1 MANKLIWAIL
11 GGLVVGSAFG
21 YAGGGNTAIGIAV
34 CMAAGAIVAGIW
46 QYLENRGGGNDAP
59 DRGPRA

>member
-21 YAGGGNTAIGIAV
+21 YAGGNTAIGIAV

-46 QYLENRGGGNDAP
+46 QYLENRGEGNNAP
-59 DRGPRA
+59 DREPRA